1 MSFAFPKSARL
12 RHRNQFRRFA
22 YDAQSRA
29 GRCVIVEFRLGR
41 ALRPKLGVTV
51 SKKYGKAH
59 QRNRFKRVV
68 REAFRLIQNQLKVNL
83 EVHVKPRS
91 GAYDAAMQD
100 IQAELISFLPQATL

>member
-22 YDAQSRA
+22 YDAQGRA
-29 GRCVIVEFRLGR
+29 GRCIIVEFRFGR
-41 ALRPKLGVTV
+41 GTRPKLGVTV

-59 QRNRFKRVV
+59 ERNRFKRIV
-68 REAFRLIQNQLKVNL
+68 REAFRLIQHLIKTNT

-91 GAYDAAMQD
+91 GAYEAAMQD
-100 IQAELISFLPQATL
+100 VQAELISFLPTL